1 MRNDNI
7 LRICEKQA
15 EIISQLSDLVHVL
28 LDELSQY
35 RSVEQEEKLLNELE
49 NEDLYSVMKHR
60 LGTGAYVYVE
70 GDEVWT
76 T

>member
-15 EIISQLSDLVHVL
+15 EIISQLADLVHVL
-28 LDELSQY
+28 RDELAQD

-49 NEDLYSVMKHR
+49 NEDI
-60 LGTGAYVYVE
+60 
-70 GDEVWT
+70 
-76 T
+76 

>member
-35 RSVEQEEKLLNELE
+35 GSVEQEEKLLNELE
-49 NEDLYSVMKHR
+49 NEDI
-60 LGTGAYVYVE
+60 
-70 GDEVWT
+70 
-76 T
+76 